1 MEKAPVARVWVVWP
15 WSFPCRTSIGRGRR
29 IRRLGRVGGQESA
42 AGLVRTQLC
51 RSECDVG
58 QTSVANEVLRATSTK
73 TAASQATAAQHVELW
88 WDKPS
93 RHLLRS
99 PPKLRMEKRR
109 FATEQTARADSA
121 AAGRLI
127 AQYNLPYGRSHCVLL
142 RHLSGIWGLDCGETA
157 FQNGRDPGEVSR
169 HLPRA
174 RVREGICLRVE
185 RDSRVRFAVA
195 SFRAAA
201 LLPF

>member
-1 MEKAPVARVWVVWP
+1 
-15 WSFPCRTSIGRGRR
+15 
-29 IRRLGRVGGQESA
+29 
-42 AGLVRTQLC
+42 LVRTELC
-51 RSECDVG
+51 RSECDFG
-58 QTSVANEVLRATSTK
+58 QMSVANEVLRSTSTK
-73 TAASQATAAQHVELW
+73 TAASQATATQHVELW

-93 RHLLRS
+93 THLLRS
-99 PPKLRMEKRR
+99 PPKLRTEKRR
-109 FATEQTARADSA
+109 FATDQTPRADSA
-121 AAGRLI
+121 AAGRFLI

-142 RHLSGIWGLDCGETA
+142 HLSEMWGLDCGETA
-157 FQNGRDPGEVSR
+157 SQNGRDSGEVSR

-185 RDSRVRFAVA
+185 RDARVRFAVA